1 MIPPVQK
8 ASQIESILLLI
19 SPVIIAVKVG
29 EFSNTSLLC
38 AKNGASQ
45 LVAGQALDSP
55 QYDKKTR
62 AKTTRSSLTRTV
74 FKLSRFDLTVKEN
87 SFLFKTLIY
96 LLVAILQIAL
106 L

>member
-1 MIPPVQK
+1 LRK
-8 ASQIESILLLI
+8 KE
-19 SPVIIAVKVG
+19 
-29 EFSNTSLLC
+29 
-38 AKNGASQ
+38 GASQ

-87 SFLFKTLIY
+87 SFKYVNILLCLFARLRIFPQQ
-96 LLVAILQIAL
+96 VRI
-106 L
+106 